1 MSYRSVCGARLYV
14 QRMLVNKKAGVVEAD
29 KWEAFARLDS
39 LLSETDIELQYVG
52 SNPVVSRRL
61 PDCSSQA
68 WGVAPHPA
76 GESRPSGR
84 YVYKSLLCSLG

>member
-1 MSYRSVCGARLYV
+1 MSYRSACGARLYV

-29 KWEAFARLDS
+29 KWDAFARLDS

-68 WGVAPHPA
+68 WGVVPHPA

>member
-1 MSYRSVCGARLYV
+1 MSYKPACGVRLYA

-29 KWEAFARLDS
+29 TWEALARLDS

-61 PDCSSQA
+61 PDGSSQA

-84 YVYKSLLCSLG
+84 HWSKSLLYSLD